1 MSRNISR
8 VISDFYISTNP
19 CPVRYDHEIW
29 GLYLIVRPLGKCI
42 SGMASRA
49 NREYRINLGSV
60 KISIHSSQ
68 EWAFGGQISHVPTYL
83 PVHTGHCIDTSNTSL
98 VPRSSERRR
107 ASWFQPTRMSKF
119 YLDSE

>member
-1 MSRNISR
+1 MSEMSRNISR

-68 EWAFGGQISHVPTYL
+68 EWGILWSNFPCTYL
-83 PVHTGHCIDTSNTSL
+83 LFHTQEVVGAIT
-98 VPRSSERRR
+98 
-107 ASWFQPTRMSKF
+107 A
-119 YLDSE
+119 